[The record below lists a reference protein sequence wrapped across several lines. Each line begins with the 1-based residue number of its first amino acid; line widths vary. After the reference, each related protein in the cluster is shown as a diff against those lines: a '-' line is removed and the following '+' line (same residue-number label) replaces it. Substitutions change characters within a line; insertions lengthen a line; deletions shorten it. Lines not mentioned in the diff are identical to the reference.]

1 MTLFIVFCYYGLV
14 ALRLHSIT
22 YLVQEYRAALFNEV
36 HVYLKGCSA
45 ICIDL
50 NRSQIREAFDEL
62 GQKQRK

>member
-1 MTLFIVFCYYGLV
+1 MTLFIVFYYYGLV
-14 ALRLHSIT
+14 ALQLHSIT